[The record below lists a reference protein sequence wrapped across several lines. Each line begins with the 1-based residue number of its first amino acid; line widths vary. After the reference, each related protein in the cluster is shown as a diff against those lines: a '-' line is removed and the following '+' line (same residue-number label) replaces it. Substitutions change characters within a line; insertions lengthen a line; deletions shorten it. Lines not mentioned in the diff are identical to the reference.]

1 MFFYKRGAQVIA
13 WPYLFN
19 SPMLH
24 VPMFCYSLCIVIH
37 VFHLSLASMFLCVL
51 LLPYFSVLSCFVDV
65 CFNVLCFT
73 TSPCFVT
80 PMLHCSM
87 FVALCFTTPML
98 HAPSCFLVLI
108 SCFTILVLHYS
119 LASLLLPCFA
129 TLVVCHSHVL
139 LLFIVSL
146 FLCDIAFVLRN
157 FHVLLLVTLL
167 LLCDVTP
174 MFHYSRASSLFS
186 ALGTFLFLVASLC
199 PCVSSLLCFTAHVFC
214 YALCFVVPFPISVL
228 PPFTFLSF
236 WNFTQGVWGAKA
248 STNIFQ
254 TWNLVQRVGIL
265 EL

>member
-1 MFFYKRGAQVIA
+1 
-13 WPYLFN
+13 
-19 SPMLH
+19 
-24 VPMFCYSLCIVIH
+24 MFCYSLCIVIH
-37 VFHLSLASMFLCVL
+37 VFHLSLASMFLCAL
-51 LLPYFSVLSCFVDV
+51 LLPYFIVLSCFVDV

-108 SCFTILVLHYS
+108 SCFMTLVFHYS

-146 FLCDIAFVLRN
+146 FLCDNAFVLRN

-174 MFHYSRASSLFS
+174 KFHYSRASSLFS
-186 ALGTFLFLVASLC
+186 ALGTFLLLVASLC
-199 PCVSSLLCFTAHVFC
+199 PCVSSLLCFTTHVFC

-236 WNFTQGVWGAKA
+236 WNFAQGFGVLKLQQ
-248 STNIFQ
+248 IFFKPG
-254 TWNLVQRVGIL
+254 TWCKGLAYWSVDDVAL
-265 EL
+265 EESWKQQFPIS